1 MYRGHRSD
9 GSMMWMSLSR
19 TLKLPCAMSA
29 SPSARVTTVW
39 WGPYARCALVVK
51 GRGLRRPRGP
61 PVGADP
67 DSSPGHRLLAGL
79 RDHGGGHGQPAL
91 HHGDRHGAG
100 HAGDAGLGG

>member
-29 SPSARVTTVW
+29 SPSARLTTVW

-51 GRGLRRPRGP
+51 GRGLRRAGQAFLWVLIQILLLDILFSLDSVITA
-61 PVGADP
+61 VGMAN
-67 DSSPGHRLLAGL
+67 RLSIMVTAMV
-79 RDHGGGHGQPAL
+79 
-91 HHGDRHGAG
+91 
-100 HAGDAGLGG
+100 